1 MTSAANDVSADVVSM
16 CGPSDTRSSDLHF
29 FPDEPESRRD
39 IPPQTADRSNLLL
52 YGTNDWLTVSL
63 HHIASYVRPDSYQ
76 KLAIRK
82 SFTDLLTYLE
92 QLLCTVFSSHRMSY
106 AASMKLQSVTSCLP
120 AMRYRRPFSGS
131 ATVLI
136 LHTSYWHSLPASSV
150 QTTAE
155 LLFVRQSHTTFLWLF
170 EATTFVGEWSCLNF
184 RFVTDD
190 RSRASSPQLIICKHV
205 DDDVDADGDEEN
217 DDSDCSGICGPA
229 GPAGRCSSSAVDL
242 RAASRG
248 SRPLSAGRS
257 RPTGPGKRRSS
268 KCVKLC
274 VPAVLP
280 QRLPTTQCT
289 LLAPSAAAL
298 TTRRE
303 SPELS
308 MHSCSPRINCLH
320 AV

>member
-150 QTTAE
+150 QT
-155 LLFVRQSHTTFLWLF
+155 
-170 EATTFVGEWSCLNF
+170 
-184 RFVTDD
+184 D
-190 RSRASSPQLIICKHV
+190 SRASVRSAKSYNISLTVWSNDFCWRMKLFKLPVCDRRPFACVQSA
-205 DDDVDADGDEEN
+205 ADHLQTRWRRRRRRRRRGE
-217 DDSDCSGICGPA
+217 
-229 GPAGRCSSSAVDL
+229 RRL
-242 RAASRG
+242 R
-248 SRPLSAGRS
+248 LQWNL
-257 RPTGPGKRRSS
+257 RSS
-268 KCVKLC
+268 GTGRALLV
-274 VPAVLP
+274 VGGRPARRQPWVSA
-280 QRLPTTQCT
+280 TQCWQKQT
-289 LLAPSAAAL
+289 DW
-298 TTRRE
+298 TR
-303 SPELS
+303 
-308 MHSCSPRINCLH
+308 
-320 AV
+320 